1 MSIIVT
7 LAVAGMS
14 LVMLFER
21 QILRYVE
28 HDLQV
33 RWSELATVI
42 GTGSTGDFE
51 LGQRLTDPRYQRPY
65 GGAYWQ
71 VSEGGTV
78 VLRSRSLWDGELPSR
93 DTRAAEPAAPYEGQG
108 PDGSWLHVFEQQVT
122 TDGNPAQ
129 RVYNLAVA
137 LDQSQV
143 AERRQAFSWDVARI
157 LVPISAVLVFFAW
170 LQIWLGLRPLK
181 SVSEQLSA
189 VRAGHIRRMTTALPN
204 EIASLVASINE
215 LLDRQETLIG
225 KARDRAGVLAHG
237 LKTPLTV
244 LGAEVRR
251 LDQSGFKDEAK
262 RIQEQLSAIRNHVD
276 RELARSRTSGTPV
289 GCGAYTAVE
298 PTINRLLKLMQHM
311 PRGEEIAWR
320 TDIPPDLGVNMD
332 PHDFGE
338 VLGNLLDNA
347 RKWARTQVT
356 VRVTENAGQARI
368 SVEDDGLGISGS
380 HNHRQ
385 LEPNPTVTSDAAST
399 GLGLGIVEDVLA
411 EYGTK
416 PTILQQGR
424 FSVCF
429 DIPLCSKP
437 SSNDY
442 CGPLR
447 EEQSAEFSLP

>member
-1 MSIIVT
+1 
-7 LAVAGMS
+7 
-14 LVMLFER
+14 
-21 QILRYVE
+21 
-28 HDLQV
+28 
-33 RWSELATVI
+33 
-42 GTGSTGDFE
+42 
-51 LGQRLTDPRYQRPY
+51 
-65 GGAYWQ
+65 
-71 VSEGGTV
+71 
-78 VLRSRSLWDGELPSR
+78 
-93 DTRAAEPAAPYEGQG
+93 
-108 PDGSWLHVFEQQVT
+108 
-122 TDGNPAQ
+122 
-129 RVYNLAVA
+129 
-137 LDQSQV
+137 
-143 AERRQAFSWDVARI
+143 
-157 LVPISAVLVFFAW
+157 
-170 LQIWLGLRPLK
+170 
-181 SVSEQLSA
+181 
-189 VRAGHIRRMTTALPN
+189 
-204 EIASLVASINE
+204 LVASINE

-320 TDIPPDLGVNMD
+320 TDIPPNLGVNMD

-442 CGPLR
+442 CGSLR